1 MFAGY
6 SSGWPKYTT
15 VRDHIENIQSW
26 EGIDTHG
33 GQYLYF
39 QDNYIKNCRT
49 GVFMQLVNGSG
60 GLAAIGDHL
69 YVQRNVIEMPA
80 SPIYATPQYFILVTP
95 GDPTYIYRMTYIFIE
110 DNVLYF
116 TTRPSADHLHGG
128 IAVENTDGITISGNQ
143 ITNGS
148 AVLQSDSTKVHIKS
162 ITGSVATSTITDAVI
177 QNNYIAGWEPW
188 DSRLG

>member
-1 MFAGY
+1 MVLGGVDPVSLRADDNVYYNYIHDSSPTTRLANAYGVAISAFAGY

-15 VRDHIENIQSW
+15 VRYNYIENIQSW

-80 SPIYATPQYFILVTP
+80 SPTSATPQYFI
-95 GDPTYIYRMTYIFIE
+95 
-110 DNVLYF
+110 
-116 TTRPSADHLHGG
+116 
-128 IAVENTDGITISGNQ
+128 
-143 ITNGS
+143 
-148 AVLQSDSTKVHIKS
+148 
-162 ITGSVATSTITDAVI
+162 
-177 QNNYIAGWEPW
+177 W
-188 DSRLG
+188 